1 MQELSEAER
10 EGLPREAVGCWHPVF
25 PARADEIWLMSA
37 AAIPMLESYVAHG
50 LSKPT
55 LIVFEKVI
63 KDGSVTYLQQVKE
76 VSDDTP

>member
-1 MQELSEAER
+1 M
-10 EGLPREAVGCWHPVF
+10 
-25 PARADEIWLMSA
+25 I
-37 AAIPMLESYVAHG
+37 ESYVAQG

-55 LIVFEKVI
+55 LIVFEKVT